1 MDDLVLKVKVVPRS
15 SINKIVGMEGDAL
28 KVKVKASPVDGLA
41 NKDLVALLSKRLKI
55 AKKSVEIISGHTSRL
70 KLVRFHDIQNLSI
83 IESINTNKE

>member
-28 KVKVKASPVDGLA
+28 KVKVKASPVEGLA

-70 KLVRFHDIQNLSI
+70 KLVRFHDIQNVSI
-83 IESINTNKE
+83 IELLTNS

>member
-28 KVKVKASPVDGLA
+28 KVKVKASPVEGLA

-70 KLVRFHDIQNLSI
+70 KLVKFHDIQNLSI
-83 IESINTNKE
+83 IELLTNS

>member
-28 KVKVKASPVDGLA
+28 KVKVKASPVEGLA

-55 AKKSVEIISGHTSRL
+55 SKKSVEILGIPQG
-70 KLVRFHDIQNLSI
+70 
-83 IESINTNKE
+83 

>member
-28 KVKVKASPVDGLA
+28 KVKVKASPVEGLA
-41 NKDLVALLSKRLKI
+41 NKDLVVLLSKRLKI

-83 IESINTNKE
+83 IELLRNS

>member
-1 MDDLVLKVKVVPRS
+1 MDDLVIKVKVVPRS

-28 KVKVKASPVDGLA
+28 KVKVKASPVEGLA

-83 IESINTNKE
+83 IELLRNS

>member
-28 KVKVKASPVDGLA
+28 KVKVKASPVEGLA

-55 AKKSVEIISGHTSRL
+55 SKKSVEIISGHTSRL
-70 KLVRFHDIQNLSI
+70 KLVKFHDIQNLSI
-83 IESINTNKE
+83 IELLTNS

>member
-1 MDDLVLKVKVVPRS
+1 MDDLVIKVKVVPRS

-28 KVKVKASPVDGLA
+28 KVKVKASPVEGLA

-70 KLVRFHDIQNLSI
+70 KLVKFHDIQNLSI
-83 IESINTNKE
+83 IELLTNS